1 MKCCTAGRCARIH
14 RGRVRCQRQ
23 NTKQRSST
31 NYCREYKQIHA
42 SLAILAAG
50 LPVQTLLHETA
61 QGACSTARGGRT
73 PATHRSITLAHQT
86 WFFLPG
92 VGTRRGRKTAR
103 QKAGPAPTRTTFDP
117 PGRRS
122 QHAPSAFFRPRFQPP
137 GAPKGEGFVATPVNC
152 NAPVFKAPTRRV
164 KTAM

>member
-31 NYCREYKQIHA
+31 NYCREYKKIHA

-61 QGACSTARGGRT
+61 QGACSTARGWRT

-86 WFFLPG
+86 WFFC
-92 VGTRRGRKTAR
+92 
-103 QKAGPAPTRTTFDP
+103 PAWAHGGG
-117 PGRRS
+117 GRRR
-122 QHAPSAFFRPRFQPP
+122 ARRLGRPRREPHSILPAAVHSTHHPLSSVRGSSRQ
-137 GAPKGEGFVATPVNC
+137 GH
-152 NAPVFKAPTRRV
+152 RRA
-164 KTAM
+164 KDLLRRR